1 MRVSYTRG
9 DRMNRT
15 LCIAVAVLITTAA
28 SFGQSAERVDTI
40 LKTEKATFGQAA
52 YLIQTSLKDD
62 SNELDFDA
70 AFDRFKS
77 EHENLIRDSVTAED
91 VLPVKTYA
99 FLLMKTF
106 DIKGGMMYRIYPCP
120 RYAYRDLQY
129 LAVIQGKNDPDAPMT
144 GAAMLQILSRID
156 TAQGGE

>member
-1 MRVSYTRG
+1 
-9 DRMNRT
+9 MNEE
-15 LCIAVAVLITTAA
+15 AD
-28 SFGQSAERVDTI
+28 G
-40 LKTEKATFGQAA
+40 
-52 YLIQTSLKDD
+52 
-62 SNELDFDA
+62 LDFAA